1 MEKIV
6 PLILT
11 SAVCR
16 YAKTMPR
23 ATTHLGTIVALAQA
37 VISKEIVSTISQFIV
52 K

>member
-1 MEKIV
+1 MEQIA

-23 ATTHLGTIVALAQA
+23 ATTHLGPIIALAQE
-37 VISKEIVSTISQFIV
+37 VISEKIVSTIPHFIV